1 MRKRVSVLANYRIEP
16 EEYVTSTNGANVELQ
31 EYTCAGVAIDMHIH
45 SSIEVLYIVR
55 GRFEVV
61 SNEGSN
67 LLGEGDCIL
76 LRKYTAHSVNV
87 LSGDGGAYYVIK
99 IHPSLISD
107 FAATENIPMF
117 NLFFSLDTGENK
129 CVWRKEEI
137 EKGDMHSALTTIAR
151 GCGDADVFS
160 FTELKL
166 NAGRLMLAILRAAYA
181 EGESNFEFLKFGDNM
196 MGVIQKAIE
205 YINTHYAENLTTREI
220 AKMLGLSY
228 TYFSGSFSRATG
240 KSFKQY
246 LNQTRIN
253 HAKKLLAQTGMAV
266 SRVGEAVGFSSASHF
281 ILEFRNRTGMTPF
294 EFSKNIK
301 RS

>member
-1 MRKRVSVLANYRIEP
+1 MRNYRIEP

-31 EYTCAGVAIDMHIH
+31 EYKCAGAAIDMHIH
-45 SSIEVLYIVR
+45 SSIEVLYIVS

-61 SNEGSN
+61 SNEGKN
-67 LLGEGDCIL
+67 RLHAGDLIL
-76 LRKYTAHSVNV
+76 LRKYSAHSVNV
-87 LSGDGGAYYVIK
+87 LSHDGGANYVIK

-117 NLFFSLDTGENK
+117 NLFFSLDTGEHK

-137 EKGDMHSALTTIAR
+137 EGSVMQSILSAIAR
-151 GCGDADVFS
+151 GCGDTDIFS

-166 NAGRLMLAILRAAYA
+166 NVGRLLLAIMRASYD
-181 EGESNFEFLKFGDNM
+181 ERPSSFEFLKFGDNM
-196 MGVIQKAIE
+196 IGVIQRAIE
-205 YINTHYAENLTTREI
+205 YINTHYAENLTTRET

-228 TYFSGSFSRATG
+228 TYFSGSFTRATG

-253 HAKKLLAQTGMAV
+253 HAKKLLAETGMTV
-266 SRVGEAVGFSSASHF
+266 SRVGEQVGFSSASHF
-281 ILEFRNRTGMTPF
+281 ILEFRTRTGMTPL
-294 EFSKNIK
+294 EFSQNIK
-301 RS
+301 RR